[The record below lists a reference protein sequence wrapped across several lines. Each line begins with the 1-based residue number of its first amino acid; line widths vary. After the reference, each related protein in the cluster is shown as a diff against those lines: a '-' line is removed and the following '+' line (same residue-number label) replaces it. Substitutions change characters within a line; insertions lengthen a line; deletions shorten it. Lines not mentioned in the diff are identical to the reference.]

1 VIRAVAWR
9 DVCAFDDILVQ
20 CGVCAFVDG
29 VQIAIFRTRD
39 GVYAIDNADPIGK
52 ANVLARGIVG
62 DLSGQPVV
70 ASPLYKH
77 HYNLATGQCLE
88 DSAVRVA
95 THRVRV
101 HEGRVQVEAG
111 IQRPGSVRRRP
122 RLVLVGN
129 GMAGMRALEELL
141 ALAPTRY
148 DITVFGAEA
157 RGGYNRVGL
166 SSVLTGEK
174 TYSEIAGHDLEWYE
188 SRGITLRAGDPVVAI
203 DRVRRVVTAASGI
216 ECGYDRLLLATG
228 STPVALDVPGHDLA
242 GVLTFRNIDDVEEM
256 LRIAS
261 AGGRAVVIG
270 GGLLGVEAA
279 AGLLQRGMSVTLVHN
294 SPNLLN
300 RQLDAEAG
308 CFLAGSLEKRG
319 ITLRLGVRTERIE
332 GDAPGAEGEP
342 SAESQRNAE
351 GQQRLRRVVLDD
363 GSVFEADLVVT
374 AVGIRP
380 NIALAKAAGIQCDHG
395 ILVDDTMQTFDPR
408 IWAIGECVQHRR
420 TTFGLVAPLWEQAR
434 VCAVHLAEL
443 GTARYRAPM
452 PSALLKVSGVH
463 VFSAGKLESGEGTE
477 SIVLRDARRGVYKR
491 LVLRGNRVEGAV
503 LYGDVSDGAW
513 YCELMNSGADV
524 GSMRDALLFGSKA
537 AGTPEA
543 RPRAEASPAP
553 Q

>member
-9 DVCAFDDILVQ
+9 DVCELDDILPQ

-111 IQRPGSVRRRP
+111 VQRPSGVRRKP

-141 ALAPTRY
+141 ALAPGRY

-157 RGGYNRVGL
+157 RGGYNRVAL

-174 TYSEIAGHDLEWYE
+174 TYSEIAGHDIEWYE

-203 DRVRRVVTAASGI
+203 DRVRRVVKAASGF

-228 STPVALDVPGHDLA
+228 STPVALDVPGSDLA

-308 CFLAGSLEKRG
+308 WFLAGSLEQRG
-319 ITLRLGVRTERIE
+319 ITLKLGVRTERLE
-332 GDAPGAEGEP
+332 SEAPSGQGEP
-342 SAESQRNAE
+342 RV
-351 GQQRLRRVVLDD
+351 RRVVLDD
-363 GSVFEADLVVT
+363 GTVLEADLVVT

-380 NIALAKAAGIQCDHG
+380 NIELAKAAGIQCGHG

-420 TTFGLVAPLWEQAR
+420 ATFGLVAPLWEQAR

-452 PSALLKVSGVH
+452 PSALLKVSGVN
-463 VFSAGKLESGEGTE
+463 VFSAGMLASDEGTE

-524 GSMRDALLFGSKA
+524 SSMRDALLFGAKTASTGNA
-537 AGTPEA
+537 AHPA
-543 RPRAEASPAP
+543 RVEASPAP
-553 Q
+553 R

>member
-1 VIRAVAWR
+1 MIRAVAWR
-9 DVCAFDDILVQ
+9 DVCELDDILLQ

-29 VQIAIFRTRD
+29 VQVAIFRTRD
-39 GVYAIDNADPIGK
+39 GVFAIDNADPIGK

-62 DLSGQPVV
+62 DLAGQPVV

-95 THRVRV
+95 TYRVRV

-111 IQRPGSVRRRP
+111 TQRPSGVRRKP

-141 ALAPTRY
+141 ALAPNRY
-148 DITVFGAEA
+148 DITVFGAEV

-174 TYSEIAGHDLEWYE
+174 SYAEIAGHDLDWYE
-188 SRGITLRAGDPVVAI
+188 SRGITLCAGDPVVAI
-203 DRVRRVVTAASGI
+203 DRVRRVVRAESGA

-228 STPVALDVPGHDLA
+228 STPLALDVPGSDLA

-256 LRIAS
+256 LRIAES
-261 AGGRAVVIG
+261 GGRAVVIG

-294 SPNLLN
+294 SDNLLN

-308 CFLAGSLEKRG
+308 GFLAGSLEKRG
-319 ITLRLGVRTERIE
+319 ITLKLGSRTARLE
-332 GDAPGAEGEP
+332 GD
-342 SAESQRNAE
+342 SRV
-351 GQQRLRRVVLDD
+351 RRVVLAD
-363 GSVFEADLVVT
+363 GSVLDADLVVT

-380 NIALAKAAGIQCDHG
+380 NIALAKDAGVQCDHG

-420 TTFGLVAPLWEQAR
+420 VTFGLVAPLWEQAR

-443 GTARYRAPM
+443 GTARYRAPL
-452 PSALLKVSGVH
+452 PSALLKVSGVN
-463 VFSAGKLESGEGTE
+463 VFSAGKLGDEEGTE

-491 LVLRGNRVEGAV
+491 LVLRGGRVEGAV

-524 GSMRDALLFGSKA
+524 GQMRDGLLFGSKA
-537 AGTPEA
+537 FAGDGVGHGSA
-543 RPRAEASPAP
+543 R
-553 Q
+553 